1 MNPPEKTVLLVG
13 TGSALQGLAAE
24 LVARGLRVAGVNER
38 DSVMR
43 ALAEHRAGA
52 AVLPFTGDRVADTTL
67 LLRAIE
73 AEPRLAVI
81 LFGGSQT
88 ADDVAHFLRL
98 GAVAC
103 LEEKSAPAAIAG
115 AVIEALARRTRL
127 LAEDRQGMDLRAS
140 LRELHAQIEHQ
151 AEAVRHRWVA
161 SLEALVRLGEANNLH
176 FAGHSLRVADMAG
189 AVAVAMGL
197 SDGEVESTRLAGRL
211 HDLGMIGVPARILG
225 KAGPLDPWEFEIVK
239 RHPIIACEILDVYP
253 DFGATTRAIR
263 GHHERWDGSG
273 YPDGLAGEA
282 IPLMARILAAVE
294 IFDALTEPRPYKRAE
309 DVHSALE
316 RIRSLAGSV
325 LDPAVCEALAVVV
338 TDHRTL
344 PFLADTSHPSV
355 EVPETL
361 QFQERGVA

>member
-1 MNPPEKTVLLVG
+1 VIRPEWSVLLVG
-13 TGSALQGLAAE
+13 GAPVLARLGVE
-24 LVARGLRVAGVNER
+24 LRARGLGVVEVTER

-43 ALAEHRAGA
+43 TLAEHRVSA
-52 AVLPFTGDRVADTTL
+52 AVLPFTGDRVPDTTL

-73 AEPRLAVI
+73 ADPRLAVV

-98 GAVAC
+98 GAAAC
-103 LEEKSAPAAIAG
+103 LEEGAPIAAVAR
-115 AVIEALARRTRL
+115 VITEALARRERL
-127 LAEDRQGMDLRAS
+127 LAEDRQALDLRAS
-140 LRELHAQIEHQ
+140 LRELHAQIDHQ

-161 SLEALVRLGEANNLH
+161 SLEALVRLGEANNFH

-189 AVAVAMGL
+189 AIAVVLGR
-197 SDGEVESTRLAGRL
+197 SDAEVESIRLAGRL

-225 KAGPLDPWEFEIVK
+225 KAGPLDPWEFDLVK

-253 DFGATTRAIR
+253 DFGETTRAIR
-263 GHHERWDGSG
+263 GHHERWDGTG

-282 IPLMARILAAVE
+282 IPPMARILAAVE
-294 IFDALTEPRPYKRAE
+294 VFDALTAPRPYRRAQ

-316 RIRSLAGSV
+316 VIRSLAGTM
-325 LDPAVCEALAVVV
+325 LDPAVCQSLEVVV
-338 TDHRTL
+338 ADHRTL
-344 PFLADTSHPSV
+344 PFLAEPFRPSV

-361 QFQERGVA
+361 QLLTGGVA